1 MKQKDVAVLVGKYTT
16 LPIRGTCFYAP
27 ENPSCLFKKKR
38 KEEALVAVNC
48 QWRCQNLC
56 SACQSGQC
64 FCLANGQRRETRGQ
78 RNFLSKFDGG
88 QKSSAQT
95 RRGTKQTEYRMS
107 SILET
112 VRNVLAGAGS
122 APVSD
127 SDALALA
134 VHASLEHDGLRCIAT
149 DESQASSGPAT
160 APARTNPLP
169 ASWNKSQDVYSFFYR
184 HESSPALVVVKGVVM
199 DDTMLVHAAS
209 DRVDDVHTL
218 ELRQV
223 VV

>member
-1 MKQKDVAVLVGKYTT
+1 
-16 LPIRGTCFYAP
+16 
-27 ENPSCLFKKKR
+27 
-38 KEEALVAVNC
+38 
-48 QWRCQNLC
+48 
-56 SACQSGQC
+56 
-64 FCLANGQRRETRGQ
+64 
-78 RNFLSKFDGG
+78 
-88 QKSSAQT
+88 
-95 RRGTKQTEYRMS
+95 MS

-112 VRNVLAGAGS
+112 VRSVLAGAGS

-149 DESQASSGPAT
+149 DESDVSSGPAT
-160 APARTNPLP
+160 APPRTKPLP

-199 DDTMLVHAAS
+199 DDTMIVHAAS

-218 ELRQV
+218 ELRQDFFFLFHLKTSKLKEKFFCRSQQFAGFRDPDQARSAWSCSVGVPMIHPLMV
-223 VV
+223 VFLFLLQDE